1 LWSVNT
7 ALRWRGCGKDLW
19 ALLDSRPDDGLVP
32 EYAYIQDRWY
42 QKYIIVS
49 RERVLRNHWCAAP
62 STPSTLGYK
71 C

>member
-32 EYAYIQDRWY
+32 E
-42 QKYIIVS
+42 
-49 RERVLRNHWCAAP
+49 
-62 STPSTLGYK
+62 
-71 C
+71 